1 MREKLLF
8 GFKGNTFSAI
18 TQVCVTQL
26 SLSPATFALTGN
38 RAGTE
43 PAPTHQH
50 DKVEKGTGKVGEKP
64 AISRHGG
71 LNSGWGTVY
80 KQMLSSFYQDDL
92 SCWF

>member
-1 MREKLLF
+1 MRAKLLF

-64 AISRHGG
+64 VLSGRKDGARVCSMI
-71 LNSGWGTVY
+71 LNVKS
-80 KQMLSSFYQDDL
+80 
-92 SCWF
+92 